1 MQPRVF
7 AWRTPNH
14 VSESRIAFPA
24 LRTQQHWRREA
35 VLAASKTR
43 PNFGRQSTSVLS
55 QRRSKG
61 LSPVTG
67 KNIGAMPK
75 TTGRANQGSLG
86 RGCYPSP
93 RRQPILTEIDAH
105 DGGGGSCL
113 NRPDYD
119 TAAGLQGHPFSA
131 TAIRGV
137 YVRLRRTR
145 SHAHVLLL
153 TRSKVPAI
161 AAGPPWLTTAPFQD
175 TVTNK
180 HTLVWRQKKASDGP
194 EAQVRAVTNRGRWVS
209 NPQRP

>member
-1 MQPRVF
+1 MANPKPRFRV
-7 AWRTPNH
+7 P
-14 VSESRIAFPA
+14 ESRPQRCEPSNIGDA
-24 LRTQQHWRREA
+24 RQCWRRQKHA
-35 VLAASKTR
+35 PTLADKAPAYSR
-43 PNFGRQSTSVLS
+43 SDGRRGCPQSLERTLVRC
-55 QRRSKG
+55 QKQPAG
-61 LSPVTG
+61 PV
-67 KNIGAMPK
+67 
-75 TTGRANQGSLG
+75 QGSLG

-105 DGGGGSCL
+105 DSGGGSCL

-153 TRSKVPAI
+153 TRSRVPAI

-194 EAQVRAVTNRGRWVS
+194 EAQMRAVANRGRWVS